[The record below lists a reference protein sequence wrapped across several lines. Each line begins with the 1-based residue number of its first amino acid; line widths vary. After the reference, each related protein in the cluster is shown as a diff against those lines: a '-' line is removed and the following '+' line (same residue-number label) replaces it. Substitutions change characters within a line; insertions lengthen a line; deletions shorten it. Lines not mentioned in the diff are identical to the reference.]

1 MVDHTFKVARRSL
14 DKAMES
20 TQNTLPP
27 RVTRLVREKEGKVGE
42 DE

>member
-1 MVDHTFKVARRSL
+1 MDHMFKVARRGL

-20 TQNTLPP
+20 TQNLLPP
-27 RVTRLVREKEGKVGE
+27 RVTRLVKGKEGKADE